1 SPAIGGG
8 LGATASGLIIAIP
21 AFGAFYFLRNRA
33 RASIHHIQDIT
44 TRLFATRPYESL
56 AGVHLGDEEL
66 YAAIPNWL
74 VQPRGS
80 GQTGKL
86 ITPAEERKKDRDMAA
101 GAGGAES
108 GEPEFQVAPMIDVL
122 LTILVFFMTITS
134 AQVLKVDKTINLPVA
149 KDAQK
154 KDNSRAE
161 TVVNVRWKDK
171 KAGFVFDDR
180 VFTQAAEMVEPL
192 K

>member
-1 SPAIGGG
+1 M
-8 LGATASGLIIAIP
+8 ASG
-21 AFGAFYFLRNRA
+21 
-33 RASIHHIQDIT
+33 
-44 TRLFATRPYESL
+44 
-56 AGVHLGDEEL
+56 V
-66 YAAIPNWL
+66 
-74 VQPRGS
+74 
-80 GQTGKL
+80 
-86 ITPAEERKKDRDMAA
+86 
-101 GAGGAES
+101 GGAES

-171 KAGFVFDDR
+171 KASFVFDDR
-180 VFTQAAEMVEPL
+180 VFTQASAMVEPL
-192 K
+192 KTAKATGEKKVTGTQNPTFRAIIRGDRDVPAIYVSQAMSACADAGISDISFSAVNKD